1 MKPHQTQP
9 FLPSLTLTL
18 CALTLVAVAAN
29 TVTTQMMAAEFRSAP
44 PASLPCAAVPTRLI
58 LDDPICAQRLLQSM
72 NVTNVRVW
80 RGEMLGSE
88 TGNATPPLMR
98 EEAIAEVTP

>member
-1 MKPHQTQP
+1 
-9 FLPSLTLTL
+9 
-18 CALTLVAVAAN
+18 
-29 TVTTQMMAAEFRSAP
+29 
-44 PASLPCAAVPTRLI
+44 
-58 LDDPICAQRLLQSM
+58 M